1 MGEIAFVWVVILLTA
16 IQNFAYKVLHIALF
30 LTVEL
35 NYPVLKKVE
44 TSRFQKQAS
53 SGVGLNLSGNISIL
67 LIFDAGPVD

>member
-44 TSRFQKQAS
+44 TTKNKRVVVWVWICPETF
-53 SGVGLNLSGNISIL
+53 L
-67 LIFDAGPVD
+67 FY

>member
-44 TSRFQKQAS
+44 MTRNKRVVVWVWICPETF
-53 SGVGLNLSGNISIL
+53 L
-67 LIFDAGPVD
+67 FY